1 MAGSVTSTALKTI
14 FETFDERG
22 CLDQPHVPVMF
33 AVYST
38 CHAVNDVKILAI
50 NEYRNNEVMSENF
63 WTIPN
68 QGLDLY
74 AIHDN
79 QSNNTNLYKDLTELS
94 GQHYARV
101 LLHKQPYVLLP
112 SP

>member
-38 CHAVNDVKILAI
+38 CNAVNDVKILDI
-50 NEYRNNEVMSENF
+50 NEYRNNEVISENF

-68 QGLDLY
+68 QGLGLY

-79 QSNNTNLYKDLTELS
+79 QSNNTNL
-94 GQHYARV
+94 
-101 LLHKQPYVLLP
+101 
-112 SP
+112 